1 MPEWEYRKIDLNG
14 PPPRK
19 ASQQGHLPTPLPGQ
33 WQMPPVNQA
42 PILVVCDLAQLG
54 GELVLRIGGQSN
66 GDVVYAANED
76 EALQRLSQFKFTAA
90 VLATTSSQ
98 DRLTAALVEKCVPCC
113 ILDTAASKPVNVAN
127 QETVVV
133 YDIDL
138 IVPTLQALIAQRNKK
153 ASNS

>member
-1 MPEWEYRKIDLNG
+1 MPEWEYRKIDLNR

-19 ASQQGHLPTPLPGQ
+19 AFLGQ
-33 WQMPPVNQA
+33 CRMPPLNQA

-54 GELVLRIGGQSN
+54 GDLVSRIGH
-66 GDVVYAANED
+66 VVYAANED